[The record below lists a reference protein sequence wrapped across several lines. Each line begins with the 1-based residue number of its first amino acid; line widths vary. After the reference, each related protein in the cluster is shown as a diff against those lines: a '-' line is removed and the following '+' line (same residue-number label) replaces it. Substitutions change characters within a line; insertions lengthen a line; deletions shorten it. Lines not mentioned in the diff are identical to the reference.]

1 MNYAIGFYK
10 KPMKNINM
18 KKKVIGIGNK
28 LMMDD
33 GAAIFV
39 LQNIKNDLEY
49 NGIEVII
56 GETDVDFCFSKLN
69 NVDEFYIVDSYF
81 SGKIPGTLTFKK
93 IKDVKKIRKHCAVH
107 SLGLMDLIDI
117 YGIEVKGYFIGIEIG
132 RIDMNIGLS
141 NDLQVKFKDVC
152 SKILKFMI
160 NNKN

>member
-1 MNYAIGFYK
+1 MR
-10 KPMKNINM
+10 
-18 KKKVIGIGNK
+18 KKVIGVGNK

-33 GAAIFV
+33 GVAFFV
-39 LQNIKNDLEY
+39 LQSIKSVLED
-49 NGIEVII
+49 NEIEVII

-69 NVDEFYIVDSYF
+69 NIDEFYIMDSYF
-81 SGKIPGTLTFKK
+81 SGKVPGTLTIKK
-93 IKDVKKIRKHCAVH
+93 IEDVKKIRKHCAVH

-152 SKILKFMI
+152 SKILEFVI